1 MINGVEF
8 KELITYPDHR
18 GFFREILRNSDS
30 TAKEGIGQISHSLV
44 HTGVVKAWHAHKKQT
59 QWNYVVSGTIYVAL
73 HDLRKESSTF
83 GKTMTFLSGSNQKSS
98 IYKFPKGVA
107 HGYKCVEGP
116 MNIIY
121 FTSGE
126 YDLDDEIRIKHDD
139 ESIGFDWINP
149 FEII

>member
-8 KELITYPDHR
+8 KELITYPDYR
-18 GFFREILRNSDS
+18 GFFRELLRNSDS

-44 HTGVVKAWHAHKKQT
+44 HTGVVKAWHAHKMQT
-59 QWNYVVSGTIYVAL
+59 QWNYVLSGTIYVAL
-73 HDLRKESSTF
+73 HDLRKDSSTF

-98 IYKFPKGVA
+98 IYKFPNGVA

-139 ESIGFDWINP
+139 VSIGFDWLNP